1 MTVAWIEPDWPQVT
15 GVRAAFTLRNGGV
28 SPPPWSSLNLGR
40 HVGDEAGRVAEN
52 RRRVTAALGLPATP
66 AWLEQVHG
74 RTVLEL
80 SAARLPAGRRA
91 DGAVTGRAGRVLAVQ
106 TADCLPVL
114 LAARDGSRI
123 GVAHAGWR
131 GLAAGVLEAAVAA
144 MDVPEER
151 LQAWLGP
158 AIGMSAYEVGP
169 EVREQCLAGA
179 PDAGEAFRP
188 GREDRWQLDLAGLAR
203 HRLRALG
210 VAVHGGQ
217 RCTAS
222 DRDRFFSY
230 RRDGPT
236 GRMAALIWRS
246 G

>member
-1 MTVAWIEPDWPQVT
+1 VTVAWIEPDWPRVA
-15 GVRAAFTLRNGGV
+15 GVRAAFTLRDGGV
-28 SPPPWSSLNLGR
+28 SPPPWGSLNLGR
-40 HVGDEAGRVAEN
+40 QVGDDAARVAEN
-52 RRRVTAALGLPATP
+52 RRRVATALGLPATP

-74 RTVLEL
+74 REVLEL
-80 SAARLPAGRRA
+80 TAARLPPRRRA
-91 DGAVTGRAGRVLAVQ
+91 DGAVTGRSGRVLAVQ

-114 LAARDGSRI
+114 MAARDGARI

-144 MDVPEER
+144 MDVPPPR

-179 PDAGEAFRP
+179 PDADGAFRP
-188 GREDRWQLDLAGLAR
+188 GRADRWHLDLAGLAR
-203 HRLRALG
+203 HRLAALG

-217 RCTAS
+217 WCTAS
-222 DRDRFFSY
+222 DSDRFFSY

-236 GRMAALIWRS
+236 GRMAALIWLS